1 MTKKLFILFVL
12 ISTVAFGQKEK
23 VKESNQDYKDLAYI
37 DAQKMYLSIVKN
49 GYENKEV
56 FEKLGDTY
64 YYNNDYTNANL
75 WYSKV
80 FQYDPESIDR
90 DYYFKYIQTLK
101 AVREYEKAD
110 QILNLYAE
118 VKGEDQYLEN
128 YLNQPNYLEKIK
140 RQSGRYEIKNL
151 EMNSEI
157 QDFGTSYLPNSNS
170 IVYASSQ
177 DTASLVKRR
186 HKWNERVFLNL
197 YKATADSITLELS
210 DAVKLNKAL
219 NTKFHESNAVFTKD
233 GNTMYFTRNN
243 YIKRNYKTSSDEI
256 NKLKIL
262 KATRENATSP
272 WENITELPFNS
283 DEFSTAHP
291 ALSKDGK
298 RLFFASDRPGSMTDG
313 NNRLTSDIWYV
324 TIDENGD
331 FSEPV
336 NVNSVNTIGN
346 DLFPFIS
353 DNGDFY
359 YSSTGH
365 QGLGGLDVY
374 VVQTNDKGMPV
385 KEVINI
391 GKPVNSSYDDFA
403 FIIKDSLKTGYFS
416 SNRKSG
422 KGLDDIYSF
431 KQTKDLKCVVD
442 INGIV
447 TNEQNGEL
455 MPFATVTLLDKD
467 NKKIKSIVV
476 GEDAAYSFVLECGQ
490 NYSIRA
496 QKEDFSIAE
505 EFVQTP
511 KISTT
516 LEQPLAVAKAVEDKV
531 VDIKVGD
538 DLNDILDLNMIY
550 FDFDKHNIRY
560 DAEIELQKVLAFMK
574 AYPNS
579 IIDIRSHTDSRA
591 SDGYNIKLSDRRA
604 KSTRAYLIMKGIKA
618 NRLTARGYGEYQ
630 LVNECSNGV
639 DCTEEQH
646 QLNRRSEF
654 IIMKLK

>member
-1 MTKKLFILFVL
+1 M
-12 ISTVAFGQKEK
+12 
-23 VKESNQDYKDLAYI
+23 
-37 DAQKMYLSIVKN
+37 
-49 GYENKEV
+49 
-56 FEKLGDTY
+56 
-64 YYNNDYTNANL
+64 
-75 WYSKV
+75 
-80 FQYDPESIDR
+80 
-90 DYYFKYIQTLK
+90 
-101 AVREYEKAD
+101 
-110 QILNLYAE
+110 
-118 VKGEDQYLEN
+118 
-128 YLNQPNYLEKIK
+128 
-140 RQSGRYEIKNL
+140 
-151 EMNSEI
+151 
-157 QDFGTSYLPNSNS
+157 
-170 IVYASSQ
+170 SSS
-177 DTASLVKRR
+177 A
-186 HKWNERVFLNL
+186 
-197 YKATADSITLELS
+197 
-210 DAVKLNKAL
+210 
-219 NTKFHESNAVFTKD
+219 
-233 GNTMYFTRNN
+233 
-243 YIKRNYKTSSDEI
+243 
-256 NKLKIL
+256 
-262 KATRENATSP
+262 P

-324 TIDENGD
+324 TIDENGE

-336 NVNSVNTIGN
+336 NVKSVNTIGN

-447 TNEQNGEL
+447 TNQENGEL
-455 MPFATVTLLDKD
+455 MPFATVTLFDKD

-511 KISTT
+511 KVSTT

-560 DAEIELQKVLAFMK
+560 DAEIELQKVLAFMN

-591 SDGYNIKLSDRRA
+591 TDGYNIKLSDRRA

-618 NRLTARGYGEYQ
+618 N
-630 LVNECSNGV
+630 
-639 DCTEEQH
+639 
-646 QLNRRSEF
+646 
-654 IIMKLK
+654 

>member
-12 ISTVAFGQKEK
+12 LSGVTFGQKEK

-37 DAQKMYLSIVKN
+37 DAQNMYLSIVKN

-64 YYNNDYTNANL
+64 YYNNDYTNANI
-75 WYSKV
+75 WYAKV
-80 FQYDPESIDR
+80 FQYDAESIDR
-90 DYYFKYIQTLK
+90 NYYFKYIQTLK
-101 AVREYEKAD
+101 AIRDYDKAD
-110 QILNLYAE
+110 EILDLYAD
-118 VKGEDQYLEN
+118 VKGEDQYLDN
-128 YLNQPNYLEKIK
+128 YLNQPNYLEMIK

-157 QDFGTSYLPNSNS
+157 QDFGTSYLPNSNT

-197 YKATADSITLELS
+197 YKANADSTTLELK
-210 DAVKLNKAL
+210 DEVKLNKAL
-219 NTKFHESNAVFTKD
+219 NTKFHESNAVFTSD
-233 GNTMYFTRNN
+233 GNTMFFTRNN
-243 YIKRNYKTSSDEI
+243 YVKRSYKTSSDEI

-262 KATRENATSP
+262 KATRVSSSAP
-272 WENITELPFNS
+272 WESITELPFNS

-324 TIDENGD
+324 TIDENGE

-336 NVNSVNTIGN
+336 NVKSVNTIGN

-403 FIIKDSLKTGYFS
+403 FIIRDSLKTGYFS

-447 TNEQNGEL
+447 TNEENGEL
-455 MPFATVTLLDKD
+455 MPFATVTLFDKD

-560 DAEIELQKVLAFMK
+560 DAEIELQKVLAFMN

-591 SDGYNIKLSDRRA
+591 TDGYNIKLSDRRA
-604 KSTRAYLIMKGIKA
+604 KKYESLPNYE
-618 NRLTARGYGEYQ
+618 GY
-630 LVNECSNGV
+630 
-639 DCTEEQH
+639 
-646 QLNRRSEF
+646 
-654 IIMKLK
+654 